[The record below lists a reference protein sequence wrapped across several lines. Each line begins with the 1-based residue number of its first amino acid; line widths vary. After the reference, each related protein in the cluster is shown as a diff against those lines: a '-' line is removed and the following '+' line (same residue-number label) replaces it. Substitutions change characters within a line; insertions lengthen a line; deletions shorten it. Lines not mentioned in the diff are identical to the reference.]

1 MDWIDLVWDRDW
13 GWDFMIVVM
22 NLLIPCTVGNFV
34 TVWDVLHSPG
44 LCSVELVTLKHAI
57 KMSDF

>member
-1 MDWIDLVWDRDW
+1 MDWIDLAWDRDW

-44 LCSVELVTLKHAI
+44 LCSV
-57 KMSDF
+57 